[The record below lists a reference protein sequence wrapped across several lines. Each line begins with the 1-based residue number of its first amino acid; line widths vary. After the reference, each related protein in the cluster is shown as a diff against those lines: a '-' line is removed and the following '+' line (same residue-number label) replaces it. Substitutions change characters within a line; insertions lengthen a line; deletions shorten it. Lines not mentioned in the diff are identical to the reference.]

1 VSYHQPPPPQPYAQ
15 PYGQPNPYGGAPQP
29 TVWGAPK
36 PPQPKRKGVQAEG
49 KGFQPLDMMQTGF
62 AATSKK
68 IREEVRKS
76 R

>member
-1 VSYHQPPPPQPYAQ
+1 
-15 PYGQPNPYGGAPQP
+15 
-29 TVWGAPK
+29 VWGAPQ